1 MAKTP
6 AQRIKKHGANA
17 AVPQHH
23 LPPVINPTTSRTPQ
37 KAQSN
42 SNLIVIAGVVA
53 SLFLFWYLHLLTLNQ
68 LTQLSGGQAMPD
80 SLVGGFDQG
89 FVEQLRAAMDADA
102 RGQLSYVHKTAGML
116 FPLIFGFTWLLLIGT
131 NVARKSLRWALWA
144 LPLLFAAVR
153 LWGNTVIDA
162 MMSADTLDAGQVALA
177 SGLTV
182 AGWALLALSLVAG
195 GAAVFLGRKAAAASR
210 HHGTC
215 PVLIRAAT
223 GLFSIPGLRTRDM
236 STSPWLL
243 AAGHVQPVS
252 PWTSLRQSRARDMSS
267 HGQRALAQWSMS
279 IPVALGMSPAGATEG
294 HVQPWTQPLDILPLC
309 PVPPASGGHVHSAA
323 GSGYVRQEFKGLL
336 RTLRGSGLLK
346 VVGGFQQ
353 VLPRFGPVSQC
364 GVRPAQQQ
372 RRLAQNLRR
381 RLFRD
386 REICSRMST
395 ADFGSPARKFQWPRF
410 SFSNSESSSGCRQ

>member
-80 SLVGGFDQG
+80 SLVGGFDLG

-102 RGQLSYVHKTAGML
+102 RGQLNYVHKTAGML

-131 NVARKSLRWALWA
+131 NVARKSLRWALWS

-153 LWGNTVIDA
+153 LWGNTVIDE
-162 MMSADTLDAGQVALA
+162 MMSADTLDGGQVALA

-182 AGWALLALSLVAG
+182 AGWALLALSVVAG
-195 GAAVFLGRKAAAASR
+195 VAAVILGRKAAAASP
-210 HHGTC
+210 T
-215 PVLIRAAT
+215 P
-223 GLFSIPGLRTRDM
+223 
-236 STSPWLL
+236 
-243 AAGHVQPVS
+243 GHVQS
-252 PWTSLRQSRARDMSS
+252 
-267 HGQRALAQWSMS
+267 
-279 IPVALGMSPAGATEG
+279 
-294 HVQPWTQPLDILPLC
+294 
-309 PVPPASGGHVHSAA
+309 
-323 GSGYVRQEFKGLL
+323 
-336 RTLRGSGLLK
+336 
-346 VVGGFQQ
+346 
-353 VLPRFGPVSQC
+353 
-364 GVRPAQQQ
+364 
-372 RRLAQNLRR
+372 
-381 RLFRD
+381 
-386 REICSRMST
+386 
-395 ADFGSPARKFQWPRF
+395 
-410 SFSNSESSSGCRQ
+410 